1 MSRRAVA
8 LLPICC
14 ITAGGGPT
22 KVNPSAAQISAK
34 SGSSER
40 KPYPG
45 WMASAPVRSAASTML
60 ATCR

>member
-22 KVNPSAAQISAK
+22 KVSPSAAQISAK
-34 SGSSER
+34 SGSSDR
-40 KPYPG
+40 KP
-45 WMASAPVRSAASTML
+45 
-60 ATCR
+60 